1 MKKSFNEIDEVNAV
15 LHSNISN
22 LESKKVTL
30 KSEFD
35 KEEQRKRSEL
45 EPAIKH
51 MLDQIAA
58 VEEEL
63 QDGTRT
69 ILNEVN
75 DNEYLE

>member
-51 MLDQIAA
+51 MLD
-58 VEEEL
+58 
-63 QDGTRT
+63 
-69 ILNEVN
+69 
-75 DNEYLE
+75 